1 MNDAHATPPSE
12 EEILKRMQAAY
23 DEFAARLEALRKER
37 MELAKRV
44 VSRIEKRKLEEVIES
59 LKHAL

>member
-1 MNDAHATPPSE
+1 MIDPNVPAQNE
-12 EEILKRMQAAY
+12 EEVLQRMQAAY

-37 MELAKRV
+37 LELAKRV

-59 LKHAL
+59 IKHSL